1 MLNFIQ
7 PKTVKVY
14 SNKPSIEEQI
24 PVIQNAV
31 SCATPLNSN
40 YVIHKVS
47 PNETLDR
54 ICLIYNCPKDAIRKA
69 NGFSGDEI
77 YMKKELII
85 PSSNVP
91 VSRVDPN
98 LQVNEDQ
105 RRKDMIDLMNQHLRE
120 KYGYKSSFK
129 AEAQYYLEIAGY
141 DFLKAIKEFEEDYKF
156 EKEQEEKFKGNKG
169 KKMAPLLYVK
179 K

>member
-85 PSSNVP
+85 PSSSKLIYIQIIQMGLFLVLILT
-91 VSRVDPN
+91 SRSM
-98 LQVNEDQ
+98 
-105 RRKDMIDLMNQHLRE
+105 KI
-120 KYGYKSSFK
+120 S
-129 AEAQYYLEIAGY
+129 AG
-141 DFLKAIKEFEEDYKF
+141 KT
-156 EKEQEEKFKGNKG
+156 
-169 KKMAPLLYVK
+169 
-179 K
+179 